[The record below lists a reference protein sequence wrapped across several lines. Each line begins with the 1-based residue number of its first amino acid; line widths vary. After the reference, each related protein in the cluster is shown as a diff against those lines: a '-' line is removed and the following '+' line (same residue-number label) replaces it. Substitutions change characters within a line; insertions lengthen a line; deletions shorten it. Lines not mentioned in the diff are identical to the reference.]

1 MGIAFDLQDPDNLL
15 GKSGITV
22 ALVKRDHKG
31 LIQETHHNPMNAG
44 FPNGTLKGNIKIRL
58 DDVIGG
64 PKNVGHGWKML
75 MECLAAGR
83 GVSLPASSLGAC
95 LATSYGITGYAKL
108 RKQFNIPISRM
119 EGVYEKLYE
128 VMYNTLLIDFG
139 IRMKTQMRNIYFFIT
154 NLFLLF
160 QFNSAFAQGGI
171 SWRRP
176 LLPGGSLLEYNDSQS
191 GQFSLGISYEHEQLN
206 RAKYGDRFIPNYNK
220 ERTNNSSLTIISSYG
235 ITDHFTISAFFPF
248 RYILNQ
254 KVLFRGQNPNL
265 YNGGK
270 YFRESYGLGDV
281 LLQARIQRTFFNEI
295 PIVLGIG
302 VKLSNGKI
310 NMTDEFGERISDNLQ
325 VGTGT
330 VDPILSIYSSQDIKR
345 LVLSGGIFTR
355 ISTGENIYGYKYGN
369 EIQTLI
375 NLDYIENHLLYGGL
389 QVSHLLSTRD
399 YYEYGK
405 ISRDRGGESYFLT
418 GKIGTKATDNLDFE
432 MTLQIPLHQNLNESQ
447 LVSPFII
454 QFGSLYRFGI

>member
-1 MGIAFDLQDPDNLL
+1 M
-15 GKSGITV
+15 
-22 ALVKRDHKG
+22 
-31 LIQETHHNPMNAG
+31 
-44 FPNGTLKGNIKIRL
+44 
-58 DDVIGG
+58 
-64 PKNVGHGWKML
+64 
-75 MECLAAGR
+75 
-83 GVSLPASSLGAC
+83 
-95 LATSYGITGYAKL
+95 
-108 RKQFNIPISRM
+108 
-119 EGVYEKLYE
+119 
-128 VMYNTLLIDFG
+128 
-139 IRMKTQMRNIYFFIT
+139 
-154 NLFLLF
+154 
-160 QFNSAFAQGGI
+160 
-171 SWRRP
+171 
-176 LLPGGSLLEYNDSQS
+176 
-191 GQFSLGISYEHEQLN
+191 
-206 RAKYGDRFIPNYNK
+206 
-220 ERTNNSSLTIISSYG
+220 
-235 ITDHFTISAFFPF
+235 
-248 RYILNQ
+248 
-254 KVLFRGQNPNL
+254 FRGQNPNL

-330 VDPILSIYSSQDIKR
+330 VDPILSIYLSQDIKR

-432 MTLQIPLHQNLNESQ
+432 MTLQTPLHQNLNESQ

-454 QFGSLYRFGI
+454 QFGSLYRFGT

>member
-1 MGIAFDLQDPDNLL
+1 M
-15 GKSGITV
+15 
-22 ALVKRDHKG
+22 
-31 LIQETHHNPMNAG
+31 
-44 FPNGTLKGNIKIRL
+44 
-58 DDVIGG
+58 
-64 PKNVGHGWKML
+64 
-75 MECLAAGR
+75 
-83 GVSLPASSLGAC
+83 
-95 LATSYGITGYAKL
+95 
-108 RKQFNIPISRM
+108 
-119 EGVYEKLYE
+119 
-128 VMYNTLLIDFG
+128 
-139 IRMKTQMRNIYFFIT
+139 
-154 NLFLLF
+154 
-160 QFNSAFAQGGI
+160 
-171 SWRRP
+171 
-176 LLPGGSLLEYNDSQS
+176 
-191 GQFSLGISYEHEQLN
+191 
-206 RAKYGDRFIPNYNK
+206 
-220 ERTNNSSLTIISSYG
+220 
-235 ITDHFTISAFFPF
+235 
-248 RYILNQ
+248 
-254 KVLFRGQNPNL
+254 FRGQNPNL

-418 GKIGTKATDNLDFE
+418 WKIGTKATDNLDFE
-432 MTLQIPLHQNLNESQ
+432 MTLQMPLHQNLNESQ

-454 QFGSLYRFGI
+454 QFGSLYRFGT

>member
-1 MGIAFDLQDPDNLL
+1 MRIIDFFTVNLL
-15 GKSGITV
+15 
-22 ALVKRDHKG
+22 
-31 LIQETHHNPMNAG
+31 
-44 FPNGTLKGNIKIRL
+44 
-58 DDVIGG
+58 
-64 PKNVGHGWKML
+64 
-75 MECLAAGR
+75 
-83 GVSLPASSLGAC
+83 
-95 LATSYGITGYAKL
+95 
-108 RKQFNIPISRM
+108 
-119 EGVYEKLYE
+119 
-128 VMYNTLLIDFG
+128 
-139 IRMKTQMRNIYFFIT
+139 
-154 NLFLLF
+154 LLF

-191 GQFSLGISYEHEQLN
+191 GQFSLGISYEHEQLD

-254 KVLFRGQNPNL
+254 KVLFRGQNSNL

-281 LLQARIQRTFFNEI
+281 LLQARIQRNFFNEI
-295 PIVLGIG
+295 PLVLGIG

-310 NMTDEFGERISDNLQ
+310 NMTDEFGDRISDNLQ

-330 VDPILSIYSSQDIKR
+330 VDPILSIYSSQDIKK

-355 ISTGENIYGYKYGN
+355 ISNGENIYGYKYGN

-405 ISRDRGGESYFLT
+405 VSRDRGGENYF
-418 GKIGTKATDNLDFE
+418 
-432 MTLQIPLHQNLNESQ
+432 
-447 LVSPFII
+447 
-454 QFGSLYRFGI
+454 

>member
-1 MGIAFDLQDPDNLL
+1 
-15 GKSGITV
+15 
-22 ALVKRDHKG
+22 
-31 LIQETHHNPMNAG
+31 
-44 FPNGTLKGNIKIRL
+44 
-58 DDVIGG
+58 
-64 PKNVGHGWKML
+64 
-75 MECLAAGR
+75 
-83 GVSLPASSLGAC
+83 
-95 LATSYGITGYAKL
+95 
-108 RKQFNIPISRM
+108 
-119 EGVYEKLYE
+119 
-128 VMYNTLLIDFG
+128 
-139 IRMKTQMRNIYFFIT
+139 MKTQMRNIYFFII

-191 GQFSLGISYEHEQLN
+191 GQFSFGISYEHEQLN
-206 RAKYGDRFIPNYNK
+206 HAKYGDRFIPNYNK
-220 ERTNNSSLTIISSYG
+220 ERTDNSSLTIISSYG

-281 LLQARIQRTFFNEI
+281 LLQARIQRTFFNQI

-330 VDPILSIYSSQDIKR
+330 VDPILSIYSSQDIRK
-345 LVLSGGIFTR
+345 LVLSGGVFTR

-375 NLDYIENHLLYGGL
+375 NLDYIENHLLYGGV

-405 ISRDRGGESYFLT
+405 ISRDRGGESYFLA
-418 GKIGTKATDNLDFE
+418 GKIGTKANDNLDFE

-454 QFGSLYRFGI
+454 QFGSLYRFGT